1 MDEGAGV
8 TEGYQFTLPFK
19 VRDSECDLQG
29 IVNNSNYLVYLEHA
43 RHEFL
48 LSRNL
53 DFAELT
59 RRGIFLVVTRIE
71 VDYRQPLRSGDSFR
85 VALNVRRLGR
95 IRFEFQQDIYR
106 EPDQALM
113 INARVCGAATNREGR
128 PIQLDGLEHLF
139 VEPANGG

>member
-1 MDEGAGV
+1 MAQ
-8 TEGYQFTLPFK
+8 YQFSLPFK

-71 VDYRQPLRSGDSFR
+71 VDYQQPLRSGDSFR
-85 VALNVRRLGR
+85 VDLTMRRLGR

-106 EPDQALM
+106 ESDQAVM
-113 INARVCGAATNREGR
+113 VNARVCGAATNAEGR
-128 PIQLDGLEHLF
+128 PIRLSGLDHLF
-139 VEPANGG
+139 EDSTSSNAL